1 MSAFEF
7 LEPYRERI
15 RTGVDQPSWMRGV
28 QLRARLLPLIVIVLL
43 LVQWLDPYRGWKV
56 LLIGLGGVMA
66 TGFIWT
72 WLLAG
77 RVGVERDMHRGWAQ
91 VGDKFMER
99 IAIRNR
105 APVPAPWLEIRDRS
119 TLPQA
124 AAGRVLRVAANEEK
138 LWTRMHVC
146 SRRGLFE
153 LGPMSLKVGDP
164 FGIFTARKE
173 QVESR
178 SLLVTPPI
186 IQLPRIDVAPGG
198 RIGEGRPRP
207 QTLSRRA
214 SAAGLREYV
223 PGDSL
228 RLIHWPSTAHHNTL
242 VVRRQEGV
250 TTQDWWILLDLNRR
264 VQAGSGDQSTEE
276 LAIILAASLADKGL
290 RKGKKVGLATFS
302 PDMTW
307 LAARSDPGHRARI
320 LRALAVAKP
329 GHRSL
334 ADLLKLVKH
343 SRAASAS
350 LLIITPDPNRTWIE
364 ALVPILRSGGV
375 ATVLL
380 ADPNSFGRAAELY
393 PLRRSLARLRTSNY
407 VFEKEL
413 LERTELGDLGQ
424 VPWEWFQGVGEGVN

>member
-1 MSAFEF
+1 M
-7 LEPYRERI
+7 PRWR
-15 RTGVDQPSWMRGV
+15 RGV
-28 QLRARLLPLIVIVLL
+28 QLRARLLPLVVAVLL

-56 LLIGLGGVMA
+56 LLIGLGGVLGI
-66 TGFIWT
+66 GFVWT

-138 LWTRMHVC
+138 LWTRLHVC
-146 SRRGLFE
+146 SRRGLFT
-153 LGPMSLKVGDP
+153 LGPMSLNVGDP
-164 FGIFTARKE
+164 FGIFTAHLE
-173 QVESR
+173 QAESR

-186 IQLPRIDVAPGG
+186 IRLPRIDVAPGG
-198 RIGEGRPRP
+198 RIGEGSPRP
-207 QTLSRRA
+207 HTLNRRA
-214 SAAGLREYV
+214 SVAGLREYV

-228 RLIHWPSTAHHNTL
+228 RLIHWPSTAHHNSL

-264 VQAGSGDQSTEE
+264 VQAGTGDQSTEE
-276 LAIILAASLADKGL
+276 LAIILAGSLADKGL
-290 RKGKKVGLATFS
+290 RHGKKVGLAAFS
-302 PDMTW
+302 PDLTW
-307 LAARSDPGHRARI
+307 LEARSDPGHRARI

-329 GHRSL
+329 GYRSL

-350 LLIITPDPNRTWIE
+350 LVIITPDPNQTWIGTL
-364 ALVPILRSGGV
+364 APILRRGAV

-380 ADPNSFGRAAELY
+380 ADPNSFGKAAELS
-393 PLRRSLARLRTSNY
+393 PLRGSLARLRTSNY

-413 LERTELGDLGQ
+413 LEHPELRRRDQ
-424 VPWEWFQGVGEGVN
+424 VPWEWFRGVGEGLN